1 MSSAKPFPIPRE
13 LVWKAYKQVKE
24 KGGAPGIDKESIEAF
39 DADLSNNL
47 YKLWNRMAS
56 GSYFPPKVR
65 GVSIPK
71 KSGGSRLLGIPTVA
85 DRIAQTVVKLTC
97 EPQLEPIFHSNSF
110 GYRPGRSAHDAIA
123 ITRERCWK
131 YPWVVEFDIKGLF
144 DNIDHELL
152 MRAVRKHIN
161 SQWVLI
167 YIERWLKAAIVL
179 PDGSVEMR
187 NQGTPQGGVISPVLA
202 NLFLHYAFDL
212 WMDRTFPHVP
222 FCRYA
227 DDGLMHCTSRK
238 QAEYVLSQ
246 LKGRLL
252 ECKLEIHPAKSGIVH
267 CKTEGR
273 PNQMARLSFDFLG
286 FQFCPRVAKRKDG
299 RQFQNFSPGVSRGA
313 LKSMKQ
319 TVRRWKLQLRHTSSI
334 QELAKSINPV
344 LRGWSQY
351 YGAFYKSAL
360 RTLWRNVNDYLARW
374 VTRKYR
380 RFKRHKVKAINYLA
394 AIARDKPRLFVH
406 WQLGRMP
413 GT

>member
-1 MSSAKPFPIPRE
+1 MSSTKPFPIPQE
-13 LVWKAYKQVKE
+13 VVWKAYKQVKA
-24 KGGAPGIDKESIEAF
+24 KGGAPGVDRESIEAF

-56 GSYFPPKVR
+56 GSYFPPGVR

-71 KSGGSRLLGIPTVA
+71 KNGGSRLLGIPTVT
-85 DRIAQTVVKLTC
+85 DRIAQTVVKLIC
-97 EPQLEPIFHSNSF
+97 EPQLDPIFHENSF

-161 SQWVLI
+161 SPWVLI
-167 YIERWLKAAIVL
+167 YIERWLKAAMIL
-179 PDGSVEMR
+179 YDGSVKVR

-212 WMDRTFPHVP
+212 WMERTFPRVA

-238 QAEYVLSQ
+238 QAQYVLDR
-246 LKGRLL
+246 LKDRLA
-252 ECKLEIHPAKSGIVH
+252 ECKLEIQPAKSGIVY
-267 CKTEGR
+267 CKTSR
-273 PNQMARLSFDFLG
+273 MPNQAARLSFDFLG
-286 FQFCPRVAKRKDG
+286 FQFCPRVAKGKDG
-299 RQFQNFSPGVSRGA
+299 RQFQNFGPGVSRVS
-313 LKSMKQ
+313 LKAMKQ

-344 LRGWSQY
+344 LRGWSHY
-351 YGAFYKSAL
+351 YGRFYKSAL
-360 RTLWRNVNDYLARW
+360 RSLWRNVNDYLSRW
-374 VTRKYR
+374 VMRKYR
-380 RFKRHKVKAINYLA
+380 RFKRHRVKAINYLA
-394 AIARDKPRLFVH
+394 AIARDKPTLFVH
-406 WQLGRMP
+406 WQLGRIP
-413 GT
+413 GA